1 MIRQIV
7 FVPLNDVTSDDDRTK
22 AIEAAC
28 NWDWLAE
35 YRLVDTSLFSNL
47 NESVGAEQAKTPSFG
62 YYLFFEKD

>member
-1 MIRQIV
+1 MIRQVV
-7 FVPLNDVTSDDDRTK
+7 FVALNDANSDDDRTK

-35 YRLVDTSLFSNL
+35 YRLVDTSLFTNRDVNAGPGQS
-47 NESVGAEQAKTPSFG
+47 QAPTFG

>member
-1 MIRQIV
+1 MIRQVV
-7 FVPLNDVTSDDDRTK
+7 FVPLHDATSDDERTK
-22 AIEAAC
+22 SIEAAC

-47 NESVGAEQAKTPSFG
+47 DESAGAGQAKALTFG

>member
-47 NESVGAEQAKTPSFG
+47 NGSVGTVQAQTPSFG